1 MLSGKVV
8 IEERRTKLNGP
19 KDFDVANV
27 DQLEGKVEQS
37 GSQEKKGNSRKERTE
52 KCTFRCS
59 VSHKSW
65 NSPKSAA
72 EKFAFLIQ
80 EKRCTV

>member
-27 DQLEGKVEQS
+27 DQLEGKS
-37 GSQEKKGNSRKERTE
+37 LK
-52 KCTFRCS
+52 
-59 VSHKSW
+59 VS
-65 NSPKSAA
+65 
-72 EKFAFLIQ
+72 LIQ
-80 EKRCTV
+80 PCSMPDNHTIV